1 MSARLCPCDILLIL
15 KYVVFNVTDPPRED
29 KTYCRETKYS
39 LALGDSQTVCCPVS
53 GYPPPFVTW
62 KKNGI
67 QLNQESSVLKIYNL
81 ASQDFGNYTCTA
93 TNFETTV
100 SVDVFIQEKVGLS
113 FDIID
118 GSKLKIHPLH
128 KVKQYMV
135 KVSGQ
140 DILDDYFT
148 GVTTSL
154 EIFYDTLRM
163 KTSSDKPKE
172 TKINVQVLALT
183 DEGYKTSPV
192 KILTIRSH
200 QVILKTDISLVL
212 LVLLACLTW

>member
-1 MSARLCPCDILLIL
+1 MRGTRVSSNNMSARLCPCDILLIL

-81 ASQDFGNYTCTA
+81 ANQDFGNYTCTA

-100 SVDVFIQEKVGLS
+100 SVDVFIQEKG
-113 FDIID
+113 
-118 GSKLKIHPLH
+118 
-128 KVKQYMV
+128 
-135 KVSGQ
+135 
-140 DILDDYFT
+140 
-148 GVTTSL
+148 
-154 EIFYDTLRM
+154 
-163 KTSSDKPKE
+163 
-172 TKINVQVLALT
+172 N
-183 DEGYKTSPV
+183 
-192 KILTIRSH
+192 
-200 QVILKTDISLVL
+200 
-212 LVLLACLTW
+212 